1 MYSCAR
7 TNERQSTHRTALT
20 GDASVQPAQPRAGSP
35 SRPSLSPLHGAA
47 APASTRQ
54 IPSWP
59 PQRECGMLCACES
72 SVPRRVYP
80 TRRVPV
86 LDMLARGAV
95 VHGYSRARACVFAG
109 ALGAVQ
115 AMPWPTSSF
124 SFRSSPSFSDV
135 TASSLC
141 RVRTHSLSQ
150 PTLTTLTCV
159 TPSACTPRGPPEYS
173 RRQYCTPRCA
183 CPAQGLGWVTQAWV
197 YVCARAN
204 YPSACICACDTF
216 QQCLLQHHA
225 TCLRH
230 LLLATPRN
238 MLATP

>member
-1 MYSCAR
+1 MQHTCSASSRFSRSTFSFSIAR
-7 TNERQSTHRTALT
+7 SSSPCQHTPNTEAC
-20 GDASVQPAQPRAGSP
+20 PRNVNVA
-35 SRPSLSPLHGAA
+35 
-47 APASTRQ
+47 
-54 IPSWP
+54 
-59 PQRECGMLCACES
+59 CYCACES

-86 LDMLARGAV
+86 LDMLARGAA

-141 RVRTHSLSQ
+141 PVRTRSLSQ
-150 PTLTTLTCV
+150 PTLTALTRV
-159 TPSACTPRGPPEYS
+159 TPSAGTPCGPPEYS

-197 YVCARAN
+197 YLCARAN
-204 YPSACICACDTF
+204 YPSACMRM
-216 QQCLLQHHA
+216 
-225 TCLRH
+225 RH
-230 LLLATPRN
+230 LSAILATPRN
-238 MLATP
+238 MPAPPLARNTTQHACNTLNHVHHLAATRARVCACMRV

>member
-1 MYSCAR
+1 M
-7 TNERQSTHRTALT
+7 HRCGT
-20 GDASVQPAQPRAGSP
+20 PAQPRAGSP

-54 IPSWP
+54 IPSLP

-72 SVPRRVYP
+72 SAPQRVYP

-141 RVRTHSLSQ
+141 RVRTRSLSQ
-150 PTLTTLTCV
+150 PTLTALTRV
-159 TPSACTPRGPPEYS
+159 TPSAGTPCGPPEYS

-197 YVCARAN
+197 YLCARAN
-204 YPSACICACDTF
+204 CPSACMRM
-216 QQCLLQHHA
+216 
-225 TCLRH
+225 RH
-230 LLLATPRN
+230 LSAILATPRN
-238 MLATP
+238 MPAPPLARNTTQHACNTLNHVHHLAATRARVCACMRV